1 VSSQNDAEEREK
13 STVLKHVAVAAF
25 PEAHLAPWMSILGRE
40 QSMTIGALKT
50 IGDIAEE
57 LDRRSWL
64 DAHPGEAIP
73 EEMGGPPPGIEERM
87 ASLKKLGLDDKQ
99 IEKVI
104 EIMPGETTE
113 EEEEEELFR
122 IERVRGASGM
132 FGYCLRQLAINTHD
146 IAPSIQ
152 GIGRRQ
158 AMSLGMA
165 QKSGVAVEPK
175 SRTLFEKMTGRGK
188 DREKVAGGV

>member
-1 VSSQNDAEEREK
+1 MSSETDAEEREK

-25 PEAHLAPWMSILGRE
+25 PEAHLAPWMSIHGKQE
-40 QSMTIGALKT
+40 AASIAALRT

-64 DAHPGEAIP
+64 DVHPGEELP
-73 EEMGGPPPGIEERM
+73 EEMGGPPPGREERM

-99 IEKVI
+99 IEGALEV
-104 EIMPGETTE
+104 MPGETFE
-113 EEEEEELFR
+113 EEEEEELFQV
-122 IERVRGASGM
+122 ERVRGASGM
-132 FGYCLRQLAINTHD
+132 FGYCLRTLASNIHD
-146 IAPSIQ
+146 LAPSIQ

-158 AMSLGMA
+158 ALSLGMA
-165 QKSGVAVEPK
+165 QKSGVAIEPK
-175 SRTLFEKMTGRGK
+175 PRTLFEKMTFRGK